1 MKIARIAAFAALGL
15 TAFALQAKPAPAPA
29 APSAA
34 QLVAARQA
42 GMVMSASSVNLLKGA
57 SANGMALKSLSF
69 SASGLAKW
77 AAAMPALF
85 ADSTR
90 GQPSRA
96 RAEVWT
102 NKADFAAKA
111 DAFATAT
118 KALAAAAAA
127 EDKDAFASALASV
140 GGACKG
146 CHDSYQVPPPAKPA
160 AG

>member
-1 MKIARIAAFAALGL
+1 MKMARFVALAALGV
-15 TAFALQAKPAPAPA
+15 TAFAVQAKPAPAPA

-42 GMVMSASSVNLLKGA
+42 AMALSATSVNLLKGA
-57 SANGMALKSLSF
+57 SANGMPLKSLAF
-69 SASGLAKW
+69 SANGLAKW

-85 ADSTR
+85 ADSTK
-90 GQPSRA
+90 GISPRA
-96 RAEVWT
+96 KAEIWT
-102 NKADFAAKA
+102 NKADFTAKA
-111 DAFATAT
+111 DAFTQAT

-146 CHDSYQVPPPAKPA
+146 CHDSYQAPPPAKPA
-160 AG
+160 G

>member
-1 MKIARIAAFAALGL
+1 MKIMAIAALAALGA
-15 TAFALQAKPAPAPA
+15 TAFAVQARPAPAPA
-29 APSAA
+29 SPSAA

-42 GMVMSASSVNLLKGA
+42 AMAMSATSVNMLKGG
-57 SANGMALKSLSF
+57 SANGMPLKSLAF
-69 SASGLAKW
+69 PANGLAKW
-77 AAAMPALF
+77 AVAMPAMF
-85 ADSTR
+85 AESTK

-96 RAEVWT
+96 RPEVWT

-111 DAFATAT
+111 DAMAQAT

-146 CHDSYQVPPPAKPA
+146 CHDSYQAPPPAKPA
-160 AG
+160 G

>member
-1 MKIARIAAFAALGL
+1 MKLARIAALTALGM

-29 APSAA
+29 GPGAA

-42 GMVMSASSVNLLKGA
+42 GMDLSATSVNLLKGA
-57 SANGMALKSLSF
+57 SANGTPLKSLAF
-69 SASGLAKW
+69 SANGLAKW

-85 ADSTR
+85 APSTK

-96 RAEVWT
+96 KPEVWT
-102 NKADFAAKA
+102 NPADFAAKA
-111 DAFATAT
+111 DAFAQAT

-127 EDKDAFASALASV
+127 EDKDGFASALASV

-146 CHDSYQVPPPAKPA
+146 CHDSYQAPPPAKPA
-160 AG
+160 G

>member
-1 MKIARIAAFAALGL
+1 MKLARIVALVALGA
-15 TAFALQAKPAPAPA
+15 TGFALQAKPAPAPA
-29 APSAA
+29 GASAA

-42 GMVMSASSVNLLKGA
+42 GMDLSATSVNLLKGA
-57 SANGMALKSLSF
+57 SANGMPLKSLAF
-69 SASGLAKW
+69 SANGLAKW

-85 ADSTR
+85 AENTKGIS
-90 GQPSRA
+90 PRA
-96 RAEVWT
+96 KAEIWA

-111 DAFATAT
+111 DAFAQAT

-146 CHDSYQVPPPAKPA
+146 CHDSYQAPPPAKPA
-160 AG
+160 G